1 MRTIL
6 LAGAVLLVSSG
17 GLLVRA
23 APPSAATGAPLDD
36 AMRAF
41 WEADSPNEAE
51 KRAAKVV
58 AAGAAFDDVLSR
70 LKVGRPYGAERSGRV
85 ELPTTV
91 RLQHLDNV
99 AEVPAEYTPAKAWA
113 LRVSLHG
120 GVGREVPK
128 PGETIRPLANR
139 IPGASE
145 IVLHPRAWAAT
156 EWWKKE
162 AVDNIYT
169 LVDRLKRR

>member
-6 LAGAVLLVSSG
+6 FAGAVLLVSSG
-17 GLLVRA
+17 SLLVRTA
-23 APPSAATGAPLDD
+23 PASAPPASAVED

-41 WEADSPNEAE
+41 WEADSPSEAE
-51 KRAAKVV
+51 KRVAKVV
-58 AAGAAFDDVLSR
+58 AAGGAFDDVLSR

-99 AEVPAEYTPAKAWA
+99 AEVPAEYTPASRWA

-120 GVGREVPK
+120 GVGREAPK

-139 IPGASE
+139 SA
-145 IVLHPRAWAAT
+145 
-156 EWWKKE
+156 
-162 AVDNIYT
+162 
-169 LVDRLKRR
+169 

>member
-6 LAGAVLLVSSG
+6 FAGAVLLVSSG
-17 GLLVRA
+17 SLEVRTAPAA
-23 APPSAATGAPLDD
+23 APAAASVDD

-41 WEADSPNEAE
+41 WEADSPTEAE

-58 AAGAAFDDVLSR
+58 AAGGAFDDLLSR

-99 AEVPAEYTPAKAWA
+99 AEAVVSIFAVLKAGA
-113 LRVSLHG
+113 VFMPVNPQTKADLTG
-120 GVGREVPK
+120 
-128 PGETIRPLANR
+128 IRQP
-139 IPGASE
+139 
-145 IVLHPRAWAAT
+145 
-156 EWWKKE
+156 
-162 AVDNIYT
+162 
-169 LVDRLKRR
+169 LVDLKNRCGSAPAPAACRRP